1 MSSSRDDIIIAM
13 RYALLK
19 KGAKQ
24 KFSLFFLILFSILII
39 TLDKFSITPI
49 TSVRSA
55 LNDIVY
61 RVTVVASFPER
72 LISVVS
78 SSIVKH
84 FNIYNETRDLKDE
97 VEKLK
102 KSRFDSIYLKTENE
116 NLKLFLGLQENFNNQ
131 EYEAKAARV
140 LVDQASPYL
149 KSLIVNKGTK
159 DGIAKGMTV
168 FSKNYFIGTI
178 IETNY
183 LSSRVLLITD
193 LNSKVPAIIEGTDVN
208 SILSGTGDKNDFI
221 LEYLPEDF
229 VLEPKKVIYTSG
241 KDGFLGTGMPVA
253 ETYSNNKNEIKIKA
267 LGDPQQATLVYITKG
282 KLSN

>member
-39 TLDKFSITPI
+39 TLDKLSISPI
-49 TSVRSA
+49 SSVRSA

-72 LISVVS
+72 LISVLS
-78 SSIVKH
+78 SSTIKH
-84 FNIYNETRDLKDE
+84 FNIYNETINLKDE

-102 KSRFDSIYLKTENE
+102 KSEFDSLYLKTENE

-193 LNSKVPAIIEGTDVN
+193 LNSKVPVIIEGTDVN

-229 VLEPKKVIYTSG
+229 VLEPKKIIYTSG

-267 LGDPQQATLVYITKG
+267 LGDPQQAILVYITKG
-282 KLSN
+282 NLSN

>member
-84 FNIYNETRDLKDE
+84 FNIYNETRDLKVARYLSGRIDRDTAKE
-97 VEKLK
+97 DQMLTVWSSEAT
-102 KSRFDSIYLKTENE
+102 KSSAYSGIILSDLEYGVKTYHDH
-116 NLKLFLGLQENFNNQ
+116 LRKIMPVLGLQNAPTAE
-131 EYEAKAARV
+131 KM
-140 LVDQASPYL
+140 ST
-149 KSLIVNKGTK
+149 VNTEMLG
-159 DGIAKGMTV
+159 
-168 FSKNYFIGTI
+168 
-178 IETNY
+178 
-183 LSSRVLLITD
+183 
-193 LNSKVPAIIEGTDVN
+193 
-208 SILSGTGDKNDFI
+208 SILI
-221 LEYLPEDF
+221 
-229 VLEPKKVIYTSG
+229 
-241 KDGFLGTGMPVA
+241 
-253 ETYSNNKNEIKIKA
+253 
-267 LGDPQQATLVYITKG
+267 
-282 KLSN
+282 